1 MNMTE
6 IDRALRELRL
16 SGMADTLSTRMMQAQ
31 ACDQPFIE
39 TLGVMLQDELD
50 QRRSRL
56 MDRRFKRSDLD
67 EKAALADMDWR
78 FNPKLPRTSCFELHT
93 LKFVGE
99 GITIPKPGSL
109 KARIMD
115 KDQSLGVLDLVVEL
129 RTV

>member
-56 MDRRFKRSDLD
+56 MDRRFKRSD
-67 EKAALADMDWR
+67 
-78 FNPKLPRTSCFELHT
+78 
-93 LKFVGE
+93 
-99 GITIPKPGSL
+99 
-109 KARIMD
+109 
-115 KDQSLGVLDLVVEL
+115 
-129 RTV
+129 